1 MARLTAAQRRR
12 LPARVF
18 GLPKQRKY
26 PINDRGH
33 AIAAKGR
40 ATEGLRRGW
49 INTAEYKKIV
59 RKADKKIASTRVKR
73 KVGGAKRRKPVRRAK
88 VGRRRPRASLR

>member
-1 MARLTAAQRRR
+1 MVRLTAAQRKR

-26 PINDRGH
+26 PINDRSH

-49 INTAEYKKIV
+49 INRQEYSKIV
-59 RKADKKIASTRVKR
+59 RKADKKLTSTSVKR
-73 KVGGAKRRKPVRRAK
+73 KREREVFFVEQQLNEPYCIV
-88 VGRRRPRASLR
+88 LREKN

>member
-1 MARLTAAQRRR
+1 MVRLTAAQRKR

-26 PINDRGH
+26 PINDRSH

-49 INTAEYKKIV
+49 INRQEYSKIV
-59 RKADKKIASTRVKR
+59 RKADKKLTSTSVKR
-73 KVGGAKRRKPVRRAK
+73 KRGGAKRRKPVRRAK